1 MDNRYDFIPFRDGKM
16 IDLGGYYEGT
26 QRHAVQQAVLLGQY
40 GYDSISIECAGV
52 IVDVVTFK
60 QTRHLRAR

>member
-1 MDNRYDFIPFRDGKM
+1 M

-26 QRHAVQQAVLLGQY
+26 QRHAVQQALLLGQY